1 VRGTE
6 GGTTYVDS
14 AMNAGE
20 CEEDSSH
27 SEMRDRTI
35 GTIEA
40 LVGHGTNEW
49 LGGTNEWHP
58 VTTVCGHLVLSLH
71 TMRSLIPGAEQD
83 TPGVLWYDTCDTHC
97 HSEHQNELIFLHFV

>member
-1 VRGTE
+1 MRGTE

-40 LVGHGTNEW
+40 SVGRMSGSVERMSGT
-49 LGGTNEWHP
+49 
-58 VTTVCGHLVLSLH
+58 
-71 TMRSLIPGAEQD
+71 Q
-83 TPGVLWYDTCDTHC
+83 
-97 HSEHQNELIFLHFV
+97 